1 MQQVPY
7 ILSQLTEDDVGWL
20 LLSGE
25 HRTVP
30 AGTVL
35 IAEGQP
41 TEALY
46 IILSGVICV
55 SNAASDGQ
63 QIDRLG
69 AGEILGEV
77 SLADG
82 RPPAATLT
90 AESEVLV
97 FAIPRERLVAKL
109 SLDTGFAARFY
120 RVTTTFLADRLRLMG
135 RLVDIADW
143 SESAAAD
150 EEEPPQFLANVHL
163 AAARFELLLHRLQQ
177 PAALTL
183 TGNDLTIDDVARVA
197 SDPTLV
203 EVSSLAW
210 QRMER
215 ARALVQDLAAGPNP
229 IYGVTT
235 GLGALKEVR
244 IAPDQMDQFQQ
255 NILLS
260 HAAGVGPEYSSAV
273 VRAIMVTRLN
283 GLARG
288 GAGIQPAVFQL
299 LLALL
304 NAGIHPIVPSRGS
317 VGMSD
322 LTQLAHLALPL
333 IGLGEVEYLGE
344 RLPAGEALARV
355 GLQPAHLGAK
365 DALAL
370 CSANSASVGHG
381 ALVLAASLNLL
392 VCADIT
398 AALSLE
404 AFGGNVSLLGES
416 THSVRPHSGQLAA
429 AERMRLLLAGSSLWG
444 ETPARSIQDPLS
456 LRCVTQVHG
465 ACQEALSFV
474 RGTVETELN
483 ATGDNPL
490 VLPEEGRII
499 STGNFH
505 SAGVALGFDLV
516 AMALAQVSSLT
527 ASRVLRLMDPHAS
540 GLPPQLTP
548 HPGLNSGLGMLQ
560 KTLVALN
567 AETRFLAAP
576 ASLDFMAV
584 AGDVED
590 HATMATRTV
599 SKAEQIVT
607 NTRRALA
614 IELIS
619 ASQALDLRHG
629 GRLGVGT
636 QLAFDAVREVV
647 PFMAQD
653 VYLAPAINAA
663 DQLLASGQLRAA
675 VGDVLPHAQ
684 M

>member
-1 MQQVPY
+1 
-7 ILSQLTEDDVGWL
+7 
-20 LLSGE
+20 
-25 HRTVP
+25 
-30 AGTVL
+30 
-35 IAEGQP
+35 
-41 TEALY
+41 
-46 IILSGVICV
+46 
-55 SNAASDGQ
+55 
-63 QIDRLG
+63 
-69 AGEILGEV
+69 
-77 SLADG
+77 
-82 RPPAATLT
+82 
-90 AESEVLV
+90 
-97 FAIPRERLVAKL
+97 
-109 SLDTGFAARFY
+109 
-120 RVTTTFLADRLRLMG
+120 
-135 RLVDIADW
+135 
-143 SESAAAD
+143 
-150 EEEPPQFLANVHL
+150 
-163 AAARFELLLHRLQQ
+163 
-177 PAALTL
+177 
-183 TGNDLTIDDVARVA
+183 
-197 SDPTLV
+197 
-203 EVSSLAW
+203 
-210 QRMER
+210 MER
-215 ARALVQDLAAGPNP
+215 ARAVVEDLARSPNP
-229 IYGVTT
+229 IYGVST
-235 GLGALKEVR
+235 GLGALKEIR
-244 IAPDQMDQFQQ
+244 IVPEQMEKFQE

-260 HAAGVGPEYSSAV
+260 HAAGVGPEYNSAV

-333 IGLGEVEYLGE
+333 IGRGEVEYQGD
-344 RLPAGEALARV
+344 RLPAGEALALA
-355 GLQPAHLGAK
+355 GLQPAHLAAK

-381 ALVLAASLNLL
+381 ALILAASLSLL
-392 VCADIT
+392 LCADIA

-404 AFGGNVSLLGES
+404 AFGGNVSLLGERM
-416 THSVRPHSGQLAA
+416 HSVRPYSGQLAA
-429 AERMRLLLAGSSLWG
+429 AERMRLLLSGSSLWA

-465 ACQEALSFV
+465 ACQDALSFV

-505 SAGVALGFDLV
+505 PAGVALGFDLL
-516 AMALAQVSSLT
+516 AMALAQVSSLA

-540 GLPPQLTP
+540 GLPAQLTP
-548 HPGLNSGLGMLQ
+548 HPGLNTGLGMLQ
-560 KTLVALN
+560 KTLIALN

-584 AGDVED
+584 AGAVED

-599 SKAEQIVT
+599 SKAEQIMA
-607 NTRRALA
+607 NTRQVLA
-614 IELIS
+614 IELIA

-629 GRLGVGT
+629 GRLGAGT

-653 VYLAPAINAA
+653 AYLAPAIDAA
-663 DQLLASGQLRAA
+663 DQLVASGRLRVA
-675 VGDVLPHAQ
+675 VGDVLPRAQ